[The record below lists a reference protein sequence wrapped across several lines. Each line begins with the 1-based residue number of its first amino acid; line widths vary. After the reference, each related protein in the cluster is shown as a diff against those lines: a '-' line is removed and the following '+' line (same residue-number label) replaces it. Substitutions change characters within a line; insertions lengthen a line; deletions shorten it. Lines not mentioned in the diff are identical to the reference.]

1 MAIDLERFLKLK
13 TGKQA
18 KYLEG
23 DKFAELS
30 RKKKIE
36 FLKTILNEHFP
47 ATITACA
54 LRLLNELNYP
64 DRYYF
69 RKFIYHPDNSVANI
83 AKKAV
88 KEWSESGSSG
98 TRTLVDMLL
107 DGKSDDRI
115 LLVNYFLEEKGELSE
130 QALIS
135 FLCTGDRKVC
145 EVIVNK
151 VTQDHQLDDAKLSK
165 AITKGATWYVRAALV
180 EILGNRKSEHLFD
193 CIDFLMNDRNV
204 EVKLK
209 LISALGKLAMER
221 GKTYL
226 QRLTGDPAVWVRK
239 EAQRALQAM

>member
-1 MAIDLERFLKLK
+1 MAIDSRHFLKLK
-13 TGKQA
+13 AAKQV
-18 KYLEG
+18 KYLKGNEFIG
-23 DKFAELS
+23 LS

-36 FLKTILNEHFP
+36 FLKTILNENLP

-54 LRLLNELNYP
+54 LRLLKELNYP

-88 KEWSESGSSG
+88 KEWGESGSSG
-98 TRTLVDMLL
+98 TRALVDMLL

-115 LLVNYFLEEKGELSE
+115 LLLNYFLAEKGELNE

-135 FLCTGDRKVC
+135 FLCTGDQKVC
-145 EVIVNK
+145 EIIVKK
-151 VTQDHQLDDAKLSK
+151 VTSEHQLDDAKLSK
-165 AITKGATWYVRAALV
+165 AITKGMTWYVRAALV

-204 EVKLK
+204 EVKIK
-209 LISALGKLAMER
+209 LINALAKLEMEKGKP
-221 GKTYL
+221 YL
-226 QRLTGDPAVWVRK
+226 QKLTSDPAVLVRK
-239 EAQRALQAM
+239 KAQRALQAM

>member
-1 MAIDLERFLKLK
+1 MAIDLKGFLKLK
-13 TGKQA
+13 TGKQV

-23 DKFAELS
+23 DEFAGLS

-36 FLKTILNEHFP
+36 FLKVILNKDLS

-88 KEWSESGSSG
+88 NEWSESGSSG
-98 TRTLVDMLL
+98 TRTLVEMLL
-107 DGKSDDRI
+107 DGKSDDRM
-115 LLVNYFLEEKGELSE
+115 LLLNYFLEEKGELSE
-130 QALIS
+130 QAIIS
-135 FLCTGDRKVC
+135 FLCTGDQKVR
-145 EVIVNK
+145 EAIVNK
-151 VTQDHQLDDAKLSK
+151 ITQDYQLDDAKLSK

-193 CIDFLMNDRNV
+193 CIDFLMNDSNV
-204 EVKLK
+204 EVKIK
-209 LISALGKLAMER
+209 LISALAKLEMGK
-221 GKTYL
+221 GKPYL
-226 QRLTGDPAVWVRK
+226 EKLSGDPAVWVRK
-239 EAQRALQAM
+239 KAQRALQAM